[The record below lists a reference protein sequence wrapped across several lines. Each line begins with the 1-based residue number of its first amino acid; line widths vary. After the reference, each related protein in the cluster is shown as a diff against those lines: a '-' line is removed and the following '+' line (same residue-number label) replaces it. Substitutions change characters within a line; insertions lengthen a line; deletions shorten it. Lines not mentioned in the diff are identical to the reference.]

1 MLSDWDRVRDPIS
14 VAFFDGVALF
24 SDLTVDLSY
33 SEQVLL
39 PIADIYENK
48 AEKRFKKRSR

>member
-39 PIADIYENK
+39 PIADRYENK